1 MDKKLVFRYLFE
13 IIVIVFSVTL
23 SFYIQEVLND
33 REKEELKNETL
44 LGVIDDLGQTK
55 FFFNQS
61 KIYFNERIKRTEK
74 IIETTKINSEDLL
87 WVVQG
92 WGWKVNTPSF
102 ESLIATG
109 AAEYISY
116 KELYKQLIGFYDQS
130 QLLSISETY
139 NEIVYELRK
148 YLNENYAIK
157 SMITTEQFFNQND
170 WPTGIYFDYDD
181 KLLMAMSQDD
191 VVMNYIYQLK
201 AHNIG
206 MLFWVNVYE
215 QQLPKLKESIE
226 KEISS

>member
-74 IIETTKINSEDLL
+74 IIETKKINSEDLL

-116 KELYKQLIGFYDQS
+116 KELYKQLIAFYDQS
-130 QLLSISETY
+130 QLLGISEAY
-139 NEIVYELRK
+139 IEIAYELRK

-201 AHNIG
+201 SYNIG
-206 MLFWVNVYE
+206 MLFWVNIYE

>member
-74 IIETTKINSEDLL
+74 IIETKKINSEDLL